1 MVGDMSYIPK
11 NKIQTGLYTTGLD
24 YVVASTKQYYSGSY
38 YKLYNGKTYSGI
50 NQNDPTTQELIFT
63 PASTGGIEDFNDLK
77 ERKLSIN
84 YNPLL
89 PTPQDYKNGVFT
101 RYFSI
106 RRNQLLFTEINNNTY
121 KLFQQQDSQVPWQLY
136 RVFSLSW
143 ELTGNINKVAQT
155 NKNITEIVEQREKA
169 VGLGLYL
176 KENWTQYYKEK
187 A

>member
-1 MVGDMSYIPK
+1 MTYIPK
-11 NKIQTGLYTTGLD
+11 NKFKPNQYTSGTTTPGMILLATKSNELYIG
-24 YVVASTKQYYSGSY
+24 YYHL
-38 YKLYNGKTYSGI
+38 LYNGKIFSGE
-50 NQNDPTTQELIFT
+50 NPNSPNKQELFRVNTDGTRFLNLSSPT
-63 PASTGGIEDFNDLK
+63 P
-77 ERKLSIN
+77 

-106 RRNQLLFTEINNNTY
+106 RRNQPLFTEINNNTY
-121 KLFQQQDSQVPWQLY
+121 KLFQQQDSQVPWKLY